1 MTTTVL
7 ICDDSSL
14 ARKQM
19 ARSLPADWDV
29 EISFAENGQQGIA
42 LISEGKGEILF
53 LDLNMPVMDGYEV
66 LKAIRENELS
76 TMVVV
81 VSGDVQPE
89 AYERVIALGA
99 LDFVKK
105 PVDTSQIQDIFHKY
119 GIYGKSSVNQPVQQR
134 VSNLEVKYE
143 DGYQEVANVAM
154 GRAADLLARLLN
166 VFVILPI
173 PNVNMFENS
182 ELRMALRDI
191 ADNESVSG
199 VCQGF
204 IGSGIAGEALLIF
217 NDSSFE
223 DIAELMSFD
232 GEIDDS
238 VQLELLMDISSILI
252 GACLKGIADQL
263 DVNFSQ
269 GHPVVIDKHIR
280 VHDLLNQNISKWD
293 KTLAIE
299 IQYKI
304 ENKRIN
310 CELLLLFTE
319 DSIDALNQKISY
331 IVD

>member
-1 MTTTVL
+1 
-7 ICDDSSL
+7 
-14 ARKQM
+14 M
-19 ARSLPADWDV
+19 ARSLPVDWDIV
-29 EISFAENGQQGIA
+29 IDYAENGVEG
-42 LISEGKGEILF
+42 LRLLSEGKGDILF
-53 LDLNMPVMDGYEV
+53 LDLNMPEMDGYQV
-66 LKAIRENELS
+66 LNAIREQELS
-76 TMVVV
+76 TMVIV

-89 AYERVIALGA
+89 AYQRVISLGA

-105 PVDTSQIQDIFHKY
+105 PVNSDQIQNIFHKY
-119 GIYGKSSVNQPVQQR
+119 GIYGKSSTGESEKPRQTELKVN
-134 VSNLEVKYE
+134 YE

-173 PNVNMFENS
+173 PNVNMIESS
-182 ELRMALRDI
+182 ELRMALKDI
-191 ADNESVSG
+191 AENDTVSG

-217 NDSSFE
+217 NDSSFD
-223 DIAELMSFD
+223 DIAELMNHD
-232 GEIDDS
+232 GEIDES

-269 GHPVVIDKHIR
+269 GHPVVIDRHVKVR
-280 VHDLLNQNISKWD
+280 DLLKQGVSQWKR
-293 KTLAIE
+293 TLAIE
-299 IQYKI
+299 IAYKI

-310 CELLLLFTE
+310 CDLLLLFTE
-319 DSIDALNQKISY
+319 DSLPSLNQRISY

>member
-1 MTTTVL
+1 MTTSVL

-19 ARSLPADWDV
+19 ARSLPVDWDV
-29 EISFAENGQQGIA
+29 DISFAVNGLEGMKV
-42 LISEGKGEILF
+42 LSEGKGDILF
-53 LDLNMPVMDGYEV
+53 LDLNMPEMDGYEV
-66 LKAIRENELS
+66 LTAIREQQLS

-81 VSGDVQPE
+81 VSGDIQPE
-89 AYERVIALGA
+89 AYDRVIALGA

-105 PVDTSQIQDIFHKY
+105 PVDSTQIQDIFHKY
-119 GIYGKSSVNQPVQQR
+119 GIYGKSSPNQPVEQR
-134 VSNLEVKYE
+134 VSNLEVNYE
-143 DGYQEVANVAM
+143 DGYQEVANIAM

-173 PNVNMFENS
+173 PNINMFEKS
-182 ELRMALRDI
+182 ELQMALRDI
-191 ADNESVSG
+191 ADNDNVSG

-217 NDSSFE
+217 SDSSFD
-223 DIAELMSFD
+223 DIAELMKFE
-232 GEIDDS
+232 GEIDES

-252 GACLKGIADQL
+252 GSCLKGIADQL

-269 GHPVVIDKHIR
+269 GHPIVLDRHIKAF
-280 VHDLLNQNISKWD
+280 DLLNQNMSQLN

-299 IQYKI
+299 IEYKI
-304 ENKRIN
+304 ENKSID

-319 DSIDALNQKISY
+319 DSIPSLNQKISY
-331 IVD
+331 LVD

>member
-29 EISFAENGQQGIA
+29 DISFAENGQQGIKA
-42 LISEGKGEILF
+42 LSEGKGEILF

-66 LKAIRENELS
+66 LTAIREQELS
-76 TMVVV
+76 AMVVV
-81 VSGDVQPE
+81 VSGDIQPE
-89 AYERVIALGA
+89 AYDRVIALGA

-105 PVDTSQIQDIFHKY
+105 PVDSSQIQDIFHKY
-119 GIYGKSSVNQPVQQR
+119 GIYGKSSANQPVQQR
-134 VSNLEVKYE
+134 LSNLEVNYE

-182 ELRMALRDI
+182 ELQMALRDI
-191 ADNESVSG
+191 ADNDNVTG

-223 DIAELMSFD
+223 DIAELMKFD
-232 GEIDDS
+232 GEIDES

-269 GHPVVIDKHIR
+269 GHPIVLDKHIR
-280 VHDLLNQNISKWD
+280 ANDLLNQNMARWD

-299 IQYKI
+299 IEYKI
-304 ENKRIN
+304 ENKSIN

-319 DSIDALNQKISY
+319 DSIPSLNQRISY
-331 IVD
+331 LVD

>member
-29 EISFAENGQQGIA
+29 DISFAENGQEGIK
-42 LISEGKGEILF
+42 LLSEGKGEILF
-53 LDLNMPVMDGYEV
+53 LDLNMPVMDGYQV
-66 LKAIRENELS
+66 LSAIREQELS

-105 PVDTSQIQDIFHKY
+105 PVESSQIQDIFHKY
-119 GIYGKSSVNQPVQQR
+119 GIYSKSSANQPVQQR
-134 VSNLEVKYE
+134 ISDLEVNYE
-143 DGYQEVANVAM
+143 DGYQEVANIAM

-191 ADNESVSG
+191 ADNDNVTG

-217 NDSSFE
+217 NDSSFD
-223 DIAELMSFD
+223 DIAELMKFD

-269 GHPVVIDKHIR
+269 GHPVVLDRHIKAY
-280 VHDLLNQNISKWD
+280 DLLNQNASRWD

-319 DSIDALNQKISY
+319 DSIASLNQRISY

>member
-1 MTTTVL
+1 MTTSVL

-29 EISFAENGQQGIA
+29 DISYAENGIEGIKA
-42 LISEGKGEILF
+42 LNEGKGEILF
-53 LDLNMPVMDGYEV
+53 LDLNMPEMDGYEV
-66 LKAIRENELS
+66 LKEIREKELP

-81 VSGDVQPE
+81 VSGDIQPE
-89 AYERVIALGA
+89 AYQRVISLGA

-105 PVDTSQIQDIFHKY
+105 PVDTRQIQDIFHKY
-119 GIYGKSSVNQPVQQR
+119 GIYGKSSDSQSLKQR
-134 VSNLEVKYE
+134 ETNLEVRYE

-173 PNVNMFENS
+173 PNVNMIESS

-191 ADNESVSG
+191 ADNTSVSG

-223 DIAELMSFD
+223 DMAELMKYD
-232 GEIDDS
+232 GKIDES
-238 VQLELLMDISSILI
+238 IHLELLMDISSILI
-252 GACLKGIADQL
+252 GACLKGVADQL

-269 GHPVVIDKHIR
+269 GHPVVIDRHVK
-280 VHDLLNQNISKWD
+280 VNDLLRGSVSQWK

-299 IQYKI
+299 IAYKI

-319 DSIDALNQKISY
+319 DSIPALNQRISY